1 MWIFWKIGAV
11 ILLKRNIAE
20 KDVCRA
26 HADVFLCRHFAS
38 LMTPKGKKKKKIRLS
53 PNSLNSSYYFL
64 IFSIKGLSFR
74 TQFKIEF

>member
-38 LMTPKGKKKKKIRLS
+38 LMTPKGKKKKNKALS
-53 PNSLNSSYYFL
+53 KQSKQFLLLFYF
-64 IFSIKGLSFR
+64 FY
-74 TQFKIEF
+74 

>member
-38 LMTPKGKKKKKIRLS
+38 LMTPKGKKKKIRLS
-53 PNSLNSSYYFL
+53 PNSLNSSYYFF

>member
-38 LMTPKGKKKKKIRLS
+38 LMTPKGKKKKKNKALS
-53 PNSLNSSYYFL
+53 KQSKQFLLLFYF
-64 IFSIKGLSFR
+64 FY
-74 TQFKIEF
+74 